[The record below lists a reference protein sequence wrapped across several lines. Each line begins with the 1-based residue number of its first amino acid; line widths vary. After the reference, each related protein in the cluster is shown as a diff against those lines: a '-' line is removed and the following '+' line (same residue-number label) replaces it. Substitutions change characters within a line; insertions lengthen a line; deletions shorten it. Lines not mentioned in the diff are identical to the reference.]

1 MILLP
6 LSFPRHPHAFPLSI
20 LLEIQREH
28 HQHHHRPCD
37 SYPNPAVAP
46 AGTMSYYNPHGHG
59 GAPPSSPCPS
69 PSPPPP
75 PPQGYPMDPYA
86 ERGMEHHHHHQY
98 GPPPPQPMYASPYG
112 QPPPP
117 PMYQQPYGQPVYASP
132 YGQPPPPP
140 AMYPPPYAQP
150 PPPPPRKTGASFAE
164 GWYVPVQG
172 LPQSV
177 AAASWTHAS
186 DRVVDHKPK
195 KRRLPPGLGQGAH
208 QRGDQ
213 PPR

>member
-1 MILLP
+1 
-6 LSFPRHPHAFPLSI
+6 
-20 LLEIQREH
+20 
-28 HQHHHRPCD
+28 
-37 SYPNPAVAP
+37 
-46 AGTMSYYNPHGHG
+46 MSYYNPHGHG

-164 GWYVPVQG
+164 GWYVRTCPKETAVRAPAVGPLTRPRAVNVIERPSHACRHQTDRKKG
-172 LPQSV
+172 RNGCQTFV
-177 AAASWTHAS
+177 AS
-186 DRVVDHKPK
+186 RM
-195 KRRLPPGLGQGAH
+195 PP
-208 QRGDQ
+208 
-213 PPR
+213 